1 MNSASKIW
9 MPAVCFL
16 ALAMPLAAVRP
27 LWLDEILQLM
37 DTRQPSAT
45 ELMARLPL
53 HDPGSAPLGYLAQQT
68 ALKLTGYSDW
78 RARLPAVLFG
88 AAAIFLTAILGAE
101 LGLRSGWRSA
111 ALLAVFPLTLRYGTE
126 ARMYS
131 QALFFS
137 ALASWIY
144 MRLARDP
151 GWALAVAYW
160 LALLACVYTQPYS
173 ISVGLAHFWWS
184 VAQRQ
189 RKAAIFGGTA
199 LALAVAAFLP
209 WYWHANAM
217 WTADLADTP
226 GFSASLKTP
235 LMIFREFC
243 GAGYWGSALLAV
255 LCALTISRRYL
266 PPRALTLLLLLIV
279 SPIAGAVAGDAVFG
293 YFLAVRQF
301 LWAMPAAA
309 ILAAAATEN
318 RSRVSHAATAI
329 LTVVCIWQSVRF
341 FSAPHENWRA
351 AADALE
357 DRVKLGDCLMVA
369 PPAQAS
375 LYEFFHP
382 ELRHAGCTA
391 DPIVLAVTPYATAAE
406 REAALS
412 MLTSRDCQQG
422 RTDTVGGSQI
432 VEFLH
437 CR

>member
-1 MNSASKIW
+1 MNSASKTWI
-9 MPAVCFL
+9 PAVCFL
-16 ALAMPLAAVRP
+16 ALALPLAAVRP

-45 ELMARLPL
+45 ELVARLPL
-53 HDPGSAPLGYLAQQT
+53 HDPGSAPLGYLAQQA

-88 AAAIFLTAILGAE
+88 AAAIFLTALLGAE
-101 LGLRSGWRSA
+101 FGQRSGWRSA

-144 MRLARDP
+144 MRLARNP
-151 GWALAVAYW
+151 GWALAGGYC

-173 ISVGLAHFWWS
+173 ISVGLAHGLWS
-184 VAQRQ
+184 VVQRQ
-189 RKAAIFGGTA
+189 RKAAIFGGAA

-209 WYWHANAM
+209 WYWHAKAI

-235 LMIFREFC
+235 LMIFREFS

-255 LCALTISRRYL
+255 LCALTVTRRSL
-266 PPRALTLLLLLIV
+266 PPRALTLLVLLIV
-279 SPIAGAVAGDAVFG
+279 VPIAAAVAGDAVFG

-301 LWAMPAAA
+301 LWALPAAA
-309 ILAAAATEN
+309 ILAAAATEH
-318 RSRVSHAATAI
+318 RSRAAHVAVAM
-329 LTVVCIWQSVRF
+329 LTVVCMWQSVRF

-351 AADALE
+351 AADAIE
-357 DRVKLGDCLMVA
+357 DRVKHGDCPKVA

-375 LYEFFHP
+375 IYEFFHP
-382 ELRHAGCTA
+382 ELEPAGCHGGQM
-391 DPIVLAVTPYATAAE
+391 VLAVTPYATTAE
-406 REAALS
+406 RETAVTA
-412 MLTSRDCQQG
+412 LTSQGCQRG
-422 RTDTVGGSQI
+422 RTNIVGGSQI